1 MYMFTMPLFATLSV
15 AFLKSQAPLKGE
27 VMKLE
32 VKSEVR
38 HDPGGDLF
46 GMDPI
51 GGLWADSFVSVCV
64 FVFGDGE

>member
-1 MYMFTMPLFATLSV
+1 
-15 AFLKSQAPLKGE
+15 
-27 VMKLE
+27 MKLE

-51 GGLWADSFVSVCV
+51 GGLWADSAECR
-64 FVFGDGE
+64 FVFLFLGMGNK